1 MAQKMHTLKE
11 NLSTWERV
19 LQWAM
24 SQTASVIRPG
34 WFSAEPQHDK
44 QAVNIPKE
52 RLGTKCYTA
61 DTTDSLDSHNRQQ
74 VELLKSFDGDD
85 DRLKIWQLSE
95 CCCDSWCHL
104 GEEQY
109 PCDWIMSLSRKVL
122 ICREEKK
129 HERRKQSQ
137 LYCWELS
144 FYKMLNVPR
153 GLPSYN
159 WLSWPGSQTCTQ
171 SSSWC

>member
-1 MAQKMHTLKE
+1 
-11 NLSTWERV
+11 
-19 LQWAM
+19 M
-24 SQTASVIRPG
+24 SQTASVIGPG
-34 WFSAEPQHDK
+34 CFSAEPRHDK
-44 QAVNIPKE
+44 QAVNVPKE

-61 DTTDSLDSHNRQQ
+61 DTTDSLGSHNRQQ

-85 DRLKIWQLSE
+85 DRLKIWQLSG

-122 ICREEKK
+122 ICREKK
-129 HERRKQSQ
+129 NMNEENNRHLIAGER
-137 LYCWELS
+137 S
-144 FYKMLNVPR
+144 FYKMPNVPR
-153 GLPSYN
+153 RLPSYN